1 MIQLSEGREKIDK
14 MNEIIRVAHRL
25 EQTGE
30 LGLDCWLEFIDRSKV
45 VVGESSPPESAEI
58 TKNLTLVYFV
68 LFE

>member
-1 MIQLSEGREKIDK
+1 MIIMIQLSEGREKIDK

-45 VVGESSPPESAEI
+45 VVGESSPP
-58 TKNLTLVYFV
+58 
-68 LFE
+68 